1 MAKIKT
7 RKHVDLA
14 AVDKRLSQIG
24 LAPGLVQR
32 ANATTGEFEIESAD
46 ASISDADLLR
56 VVNDVPEV
64 PTHGDG
70 DASAERRALR
80 RDTAV
85 ALSAKQSWT
94 PKDTE
99 SALRLLL
106 EAEIERG

>member
-1 MAKIKT
+1 MAKIRT
-7 RKHVDLA
+7 RRRVDLG
-14 AVDKRLSQIG
+14 AVDRRLSQIG
-24 LAPGLVQR
+24 LAAGLVQR
-32 ANATTGEFEIESAD
+32 ANESTGEFEIESAD

-64 PTHGDG
+64 PAHDPQI
-70 DASAERRALR
+70 DADRRTLR
-80 RDTAV
+80 RDTAA
-85 ALSAKQSWT
+85 ALAAKQSWT